1 MKQQQQQNATFRLK
15 KNTIF
20 INETNSRSRKRHCRN
35 TVTLRFLFFKM
46 FVLYSRVSNM
56 RTGIVYSIIGSP
68 NTFFLRFLYFVYR
81 IITGFEQKFGGP
93 EKGRFNGVRVT
104 TNNAE
109 TG

>member
-1 MKQQQQQNATFRLK
+1 
-15 KNTIF
+15 
-20 INETNSRSRKRHCRN
+20 
-35 TVTLRFLFFKM
+35 
-46 FVLYSRVSNM
+46 M